1 MARIRW
7 EAKNLPCKHT
17 IASSGASMVS
27 IPSQIAFGGFQTI
40 HHTIP
45 LFNNTIIHH
54 AIPLFNN
61 TINNTLNPS
70 LNAVAVSIA
79 YIIQSSSKFQSN
91 EAKDFSN
98 YKG

>member
-27 IPSQIAFGGFQTI
+27 IPSQIAFGGFQKI

-54 AIPLFNN
+54 
-61 TINNTLNPS
+61 T
-70 LNAVAVSIA
+70 
-79 YIIQSSSKFQSN
+79 
-91 EAKDFSN
+91 
-98 YKG
+98 